1 MNISRY
7 FKTIIWSFLG
17 LRKKSEMEKDFK
29 ELNILYVI
37 IFGVASCLLFVM
49 GLIVIVSFV
58 VS

>member
-1 MNISRY
+1 
-7 FKTIIWSFLG
+7 
-17 LRKKSEMEKDFK
+17 MEKDFK